1 MSFFRFKGIGLVQEV
16 QRNGR
21 TVNSWRRY
29 SESDPFVT
37 TGLAVLTS
45 ENRLTQLTEQHRTRH
60 ARLVLISSGF
70 LLYGWRMARPVVKLS
85 VNLPPGDVAVIRE
98 LAKKRSTTMTEVI
111 RRGIGLQKYWQE
123 VLDKGGKVLVEDRRG
138 RLREVVI

>member
-1 MSFFRFKGIGLVQEV
+1 
-16 QRNGR
+16 
-21 TVNSWRRY
+21 
-29 SESDPFVT
+29 
-37 TGLAVLTS
+37 
-45 ENRLTQLTEQHRTRH
+45 
-60 ARLVLISSGF
+60 
-70 LLYGWRMARPVVKLS
+70 MARPVVKLS